1 MNPEDPIYD
10 PSFFA
15 PFLNLSRLYEVYI
28 RNIHAS
34 HNFMIEAKGMSSLF
48 TIQYCSKLTFE
59 DITFEKNWL
68 DAGALSIFLM
78 KEYLPFDFD
87 YGDPDLY
94 IDTYYN
100 IRNVY
105 FGGNRFGKLDEF
117 NALIIVKA
125 ISWVNINFENVTVEK
140 SDFIFNSFIL
150 ELEGFYDYTEDYDG
164 RPSSSR
170 SVPIWGFDQG
180 SPWFED
186 PSDDRGGK

>member
-1 MNPEDPIYD
+1 MFD
-10 PSFFA
+10 
-15 PFLNLSRLYEVYI
+15 
-28 RNIHAS
+28 
-34 HNFMIEAKGMSSLF
+34 AKGMSSLF

-59 DITFEKNWL
+59 DIKFENNWL

-87 YGDPDLY
+87 YSDPDLY

-105 FGGNRFGKLDEF
+105 FGGNRFGKLDDF

-140 SDFIFNSFIL
+140 SWVF
-150 ELEGFYDYTEDYDG
+150 
-164 RPSSSR
+164 
-170 SVPIWGFDQG
+170 Q
-180 SPWFED
+180 
-186 PSDDRGGK
+186 